1 MDLINRYIYAVTQ
14 KSPESQRADIEKE
27 LHGLIEDMLEDRGAG
42 VGIARTEDGNRC
54 RSSSGHPETWRL
66 DIEEENGISLDPV

>member
-14 KSPESQRADIEKE
+14 KRESQRADIEKE
-27 LHGLIEDMLEDRGAG
+27 LHGLIEDMLEDREQASGLRG
-42 VGIARTEDGNRC
+42 LKMWNR
-54 RSSSGHPETWRL
+54 SLELGHPETWRL